1 MDLNSQEWQDL
12 SNEFNR
18 AMNEIE
24 QHSENKWN
32 ALSKEDQLDYFCAVV
47 RRIHKGEVEDS
58 RSYRGVLYDVFG
70 FGPEAYAPA
79 QMAGYLDIHN
89 LIYDSDYEHKL
100 LCKYGEYVA
109 EKLGHTLDDP
119 GQFVADFLLD
129 KKENDQL

>member
-18 AMNEIE
+18 VMNEIE

-70 FGPEAYAPA
+70 FGSEAYAPA

-89 LIYDSDYEHKL
+89 LIYSSDYEHKL

-109 EKLGHTLDDP
+109 GRLGHTLSDP

-129 KKENDQL
+129 KKERDQL